1 MVSIVNNERSV
12 NPSSDLRKTN
22 TELKVSSTPP
32 ATEKVQSTAKGEPVA
47 LASSGFQ
54 REASLSIASSVKKES
69 RTNNTLATAD
79 KGLGKIADLLNQAKS
94 VLKGASNSNPSPE
107 QTNEQQAELD
117 AVIDQIDKV
126 AESTEFDNK
135 KLLDGDFKIESSAKQ
150 SRGQAAV
157 KQNTTVPSFA
167 ANKLGSTQSA
177 NTEAQGDAAPTN
189 TDSSTDNNSLRSL
202 ASGGANSLS
211 TGNANIATEIVTKA
225 ISQVTDTRASLGEIQ
240 KNTQDTAV
248 QKLNAKEENFSAK
261 RSQIHAT
268 EFASK
273 SANAT
278 KGLVLAESGK
288 AALSQANSS
297 AQGVLSLLRE

>member
-12 NPSSDLRKTN
+12 KPSSDLRKLN
-22 TELKVSSTPP
+22 ADINISSKSPS
-32 ATEKVQSTAKGEPVA
+32 TEKAQSTVKGDSVA
-47 LASSGFQ
+47 LTSSGFQ
-54 REASLSIASSVKKES
+54 REESLSIASSVKKES
-69 RTNNTLATAD
+69 RTNNTVATAD
-79 KGLGKIADLLNQAKS
+79 KGLGKIADLLSQAKS
-94 VLKGASNSNPSPE
+94 VLKASSNSNLSPE

-126 AESTEFDNK
+126 ADTTEFENK
-135 KLLDGDFKIESSAKQ
+135 KLLDGGFKVESSSKQ

-177 NTEAQGDAAPTN
+177 TAEDQGDATTTN
-189 TDSSTDNNSLRSL
+189 TDSSTANNSLRSL

-211 TGNANIATEIVTKA
+211 TGNAKVATEIVTKA

-240 KNTQDTAV
+240 KNTQDSAI
-248 QKLNAKEENFSAK
+248 QKLDAKEENFSAK
-261 RSQIHAT
+261 RSRIHDT
-268 EFASK
+268 EFASE
-273 SANAT
+273 SANVT
-278 KGLVLAESGK
+278 RNQILAESGK

-297 AQGVLSLLRE
+297 AQGVLSLLRD